1 MSNPH
6 KQITQLLKLNYVW
19 GMRFLVLLM
28 VCLSL
33 PLMGDEADKKKF
45 EEAKVKAEKG
55 DADAQYKVGVMYR
68 DGKTVNAD
76 LKQAFRH
83 FKKAGDQGH
92 VMAQYELGVLHL
104 HGKGVKRDAIAAFTW
119 LNIAGANGN
128 RIAAEALGKFPVRL
142 TKDQISKAD
151 ALAREMIKKNPK
163 LMKLDNH

>member
-1 MSNPH
+1 M
-6 KQITQLLKLNYVW
+6 
-19 GMRFLVLLM
+19 LM
-28 VCLSL
+28 MCLSL

-55 DADAQYKVGVMYR
+55 DADAQYQVGVMYR

-83 FKKAGDQGH
+83 FKKSADQGH

-119 LNIAGANGN
+119 LNIIGKTP
-128 RIAAEALGKFPVRL
+128 RINKTKEAEAFITLSQEGEGSAFTASVR
-142 TKDQISKAD
+142 TEGNI
-151 ALAREMIKKNPK
+151 
-163 LMKLDNH
+163 